1 MWKRPWRRYRHKT
14 NHKHKYAG
22 RSGWFS
28 LCLCLRRI
36 SFSLG
41 SFVYTLF
48 QNGRHFSILLFT
60 CKLPLVASFL
70 KSRFK
75 RIFPLNEA
83 TRANLQVNKII
94 INGGHFGITCACV
107 DSENQALTFY
117 CSSSFVN
124 TETMFLSK
132 LQQERRSTL
141 LINSFFLIFSVFC
154 CLAPGSSNVFL
165 WILKYFSWT
174 QMACRDMK

>member
-1 MWKRPWRRYRHKT
+1 M
-14 NHKHKYAG
+14 
-22 RSGWFS
+22 
-28 LCLCLRRI
+28 CLCLRRI

-48 QNGRHFSILLFT
+48 QNGCHFSILLFT

-70 KSRFK
+70 KSRSK

-94 INGGHFGITCACV
+94 INGGYFGIKCIACFCASTCACV
-107 DSENQALTFY
+107 DSENQALTYY
-117 CSSSFVN
+117 CSRSFV
-124 TETMFLSK
+124 TAETMFLSK

-141 LINSFFLIFSVFC
+141 LINSFS
-154 CLAPGSSNVFL
+154 
-165 WILKYFSWT
+165 
-174 QMACRDMK
+174 